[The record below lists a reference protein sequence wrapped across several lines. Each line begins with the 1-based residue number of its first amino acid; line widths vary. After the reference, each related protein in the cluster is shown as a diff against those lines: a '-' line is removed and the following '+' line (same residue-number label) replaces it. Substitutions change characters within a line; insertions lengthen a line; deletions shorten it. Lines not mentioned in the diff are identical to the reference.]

1 MQGELLKAE
10 RIGDALK
17 IVAILQGVPMLLDK
31 VVQLSGKEVCITI
44 SEPKEKRS
52 LDANA
57 YLWLIIG
64 KIADKLRTSKEE
76 VYIKLLKDYG
86 QSFVITV
93 KKGYDISKAGIKYYE
108 VLKEGTFKGKEFTA
122 YKVFIGSSQ
131 YDTQQMSIL
140 IDGAVHEAK
149 ELGIDVEPTEYIDM
163 LEGV

>member
-1 MQGELLKAE
+1 MQGELIKAD
-10 RIGDALK
+10 RVGDALK
-17 IVAILQGVPMLLDK
+17 IVAL
-31 VVQLSGKEVCITI
+31 VQDMPLVLERVAKLAGKAINITI
-44 SEPKEKRS
+44 TEPKEKRS

-64 KIADKLRTSKEE
+64 KIADKMRTSKEE
-76 VYIKLLKDYG
+76 VYLKLLKDYG

-149 ELGIDVEPTEYIDM
+149 ELGIDVELTDYIDM
-163 LEGV
+163 MEGV